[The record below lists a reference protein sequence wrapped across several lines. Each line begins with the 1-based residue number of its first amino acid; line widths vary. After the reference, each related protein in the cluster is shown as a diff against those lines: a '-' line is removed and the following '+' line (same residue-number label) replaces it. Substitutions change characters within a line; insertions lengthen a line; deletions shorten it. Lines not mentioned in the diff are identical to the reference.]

1 MKRIAFFQ
9 QDLCAGGIQKS
20 LVNLLRAWDYSRF
33 EAELFLFEEGC
44 FFEGGLPEEL
54 KVHVLPSPPRCLSF
68 VPFETAKKCFRY
80 DLSAY
85 GEFDV
90 AVDFNSYQL
99 SCALAALSVN
109 AKKRVMWIHN
119 DVEIKLRNEWKYRV
133 LWNCFKGKFKY
144 YDLFIPVSEALI
156 EPFRKASGRENA
168 AFLTIPNYI
177 DVKEIRVKELEP
189 VTDPVPEES
198 CVNFTAL
205 GRLCHQKGYDIMID
219 LFAEACSKRD
229 DLRLYIIGDGPDR
242 QTLEK
247 KAETAAPGKI
257 RFLGARKNPFAIL
270 HAMDA
275 FISTSRYEG
284 QGMNILEAKAVGL
297 PVYCPKHLEKYC
309 EGFTGY
315 DDLLPAILCA
325 QKTEKH
331 PDDLQNYNE
340 RILRAVCEL

>member
-9 QDLCAGGIQKS
+9 QDLGAGGIQKS
-20 LVNLLRAWDYSRF
+20 LVNLLRAWDYSQC

-44 FFEGGLPEEL
+44 FFEGGLPEQL
-54 KVHVLPSPPRCLSF
+54 KVHVLSKPPRMLSF
-68 VPFETAKKCFRY
+68 VPFDTAKKCFHY
-80 DLSAY
+80 DLSEY
-85 GEFDV
+85 GEYDV

-99 SCALAALSVN
+99 SCALAALSLN

-133 LWNCFKGKFKY
+133 LWHCFKGKFRCF
-144 YDLFIPVSEALI
+144 DLFVPVSDALK
-156 EPFRKASGRENA
+156 EPFRKASGRHDA
-168 AFLTIPNYI
+168 KFLTIPNYV
-177 DVKEIRVKELEP
+177 DVKEIRLKESEP
-189 VTDPVPEES
+189 LSDPIPEET
-198 CVNFTAL
+198 CLNFAAL

-219 LFAEACSKRD
+219 LFAEACSERD

-242 QTLEK
+242 QMLEK
-247 KAETAAPGKI
+247 RADTAAPGKI
-257 RFLGARKNPFAIL
+257 RFLGARKNPYAIL

-284 QGMNILEAKAVGL
+284 QGMNILEAEAIGL

-315 DDLLPAILCA
+315 DDLLPAILA
-325 QKTEKH
+325 AKKTEKK
-331 PDDLQNYNE
+331 PDDLQEYNK
-340 RILRAVCEL
+340 RILRAVYEL